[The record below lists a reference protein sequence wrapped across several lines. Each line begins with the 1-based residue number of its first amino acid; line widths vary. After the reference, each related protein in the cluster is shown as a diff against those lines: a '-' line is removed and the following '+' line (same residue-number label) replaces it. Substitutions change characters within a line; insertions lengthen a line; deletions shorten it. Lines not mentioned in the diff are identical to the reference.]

1 MRLWLGRCC
10 ECCAHV
16 RCRRELFSESEAAGK
31 RCAFLQQDPSKWIKL
46 VQEVQD
52 LVQASQEQSTVAIVY
67 KDGVESDIARLASHT
82 EARAGVDVPT
92 QQQLSA
98 AVATLA
104 QAQAKLKSLRVGVA
118 GVCEWCVTLAGR
130 GSPHQPPCCAQEE
143 GSAMLDTQRQAL
155 AARERLQ
162 AALVAAFNA
171 KPPEIGTP
179 AAAAAN
185 SAAGAGDAAVAAGAG
200 AGVGA
205 GGGDGSEAATEEGGE
220 GGAVAEQPAPGEA
233 LPGDATHPGDTDQGM
248 LA

>member
-1 MRLWLGRCC
+1 MLPCPLSACPDRCLLVVPHMRLWLGRCC
-10 ECCAHV
+10 EWCAHV
-16 RCRRELFSESEAAGK
+16 QCRRELFSESEAAGK

-118 GVCEWCVTLAGR
+118 DVCYVGGAGECSPPTLPCTGGRQCHVGHATPGTSSSGAPASSTRGCV
-130 GSPHQPPCCAQEE
+130 
-143 GSAMLDTQRQAL
+143 QRQTA
-155 AARERLQ
+155 
-162 AALVAAFNA
+162 
-171 KPPEIGTP
+171 
-179 AAAAAN
+179 
-185 SAAGAGDAAVAAGAG
+185 
-200 AGVGA
+200 
-205 GGGDGSEAATEEGGE
+205 
-220 GGAVAEQPAPGEA
+220 
-233 LPGDATHPGDTDQGM
+233 
-248 LA
+248 

>member
-118 GVCEWCVTLAGR
+118 DVCYVGGAGSAHHLPYR
-130 GSPHQPPCCAQEE
+130 AQEE

-171 KPPEIGTP
+171 KPPETGTP

-205 GGGDGSEAATEEGGE
+205 GGGDGSEAATEEGEE

-233 LPGDATHPGDTDQGM
+233 LPGDVTHPGDTDQGM